1 MKKTVFL
8 MLSAMAIIGCGCSTG
23 SGQGAFNTARRE
35 NALIHTSPHP
45 TQEVADEGGVCMSI
59 SDHSSLSIDV
69 ECILEYV
76 QGDANVDPAYEQRN
90 FLNPWVRL
98 NFSF

>member
-8 MLSAMAIIGCGCSTG
+8 MVSAMALIVCGCSTG
-23 SGQGAFNTARRE
+23 SGRGLLNTAHRE
-35 NALIHTSPHP
+35 NALIHTSTHP
-45 TQEVADEGGVCMSI
+45 AREVADERGVCMSI

-76 QGDANVDPAYEQRN
+76 QRGSNFDPANEQGN

-98 NFSF
+98 NYSF